1 MDSVRN
7 TLDQYIADEGSDM
20 PRGIDYGGRSRTI
33 GSLES
38 IHASTT
44 NLTQMIEEEESLW
57 PHKNKRIKE
66 F

>member
-1 MDSVRN
+1 MVR
-7 TLDQYIADEGSDM
+7 GM
-20 PRGIDYGGRSRTI
+20 DYGGTSRTI

-38 IHASTT
+38 INAITT

-57 PHKNKRIKE
+57 PHKNKKIKE